1 MSSQKENILILFDG
15 PHLAYS
21 PTTIQLYDE
30 LSKQYQVQIIAQDA
44 GDFVGQQ
51 LINRNVI
58 YHPYNT
64 VNERKYRKL
73 FSYLKIVNKR
83 CRDFKKNGLTYR
95 DYFFKYLLIKKTI
108 RKTKF
113 SRIICIDNVNL
124 YYCSLLGMKVDFL
137 SLELVK
143 DKHLLPL
150 VDRRIINCVIIQ
162 SEERLQHLFP
172 GESFRTFFV
181 QNAPYY
187 REITIPAN
195 RRHLIFAGSANEGF
209 GFYKCLNYLNKYTE
223 EVMVLQG
230 ALHEID
236 QKKIHESYQHLV
248 DEKRLIINS
257 RYIDNE
263 EVVPLIAQ
271 YEIGFCFYDFEFPS
285 IKQNHF
291 NYYTAPS
298 GKLFKYLA
306 AGVPVVCINI
316 SGFKF
321 VADLE
326 CGVLIDVLSEDEIRK
341 AVLQIRSDYNRY
353 VENCI
358 RAAKQFSF
366 DNAIQPYLEF
376 IGFIKE

>member
-1 MSSQKENILILFDG
+1 MLHQKENALILFDG

-30 LSKQYQVQIIAQDA
+30 LSKKYQVQIIAQDP
-44 GDFVGQQ
+44 GDFVGQK

-64 VNERKYRKL
+64 VNEFKYRKL
-73 FSYLKIVNKR
+73 FSLLKIINKR
-83 CRDFKKNGLTYR
+83 CRDFKKNGLGFR
-95 DYFFKYLLIKKTI
+95 DYFFKYLLIKKTL

-113 SRIICIDNVNL
+113 SKVICIDNVNL
-124 YYCSLLGMKVDFL
+124 FYCSLLGVRVDFL
-137 SLELVK
+137 SLELVR

-150 VDRRIINCVIIQ
+150 VNRKIINCVIIQ
-162 SEERLQHLFP
+162 SKERLQHIFP
-172 GESFRTFFV
+172 NESFKTFFV
-181 QNAPYY
+181 QNAPTY
-187 REITIPAN
+187 REINIPSH
-195 RRHLIFAGSANEGF
+195 RKHLIFAGSANEGF
-209 GFYKCLNYLNKYTE
+209 GFYKCLNYLNKFPE
-223 EVMVLQG
+223 EVMVVKG

-236 QKKIHESYQHLV
+236 QKKIRESYQHLIQ
-248 DEKRLIINS
+248 EKRLILNNQ
-257 RYIDNE
+257 YIDNE

-291 NYYTAPS
+291 NYFTAPS

-321 VADLE
+321 VADFN
-326 CGVLIDVLSEDEIRK
+326 CGVLIDELNEEEIRK
-341 AVLQIRSDYNRY
+341 AILKIRLNYNRY

-358 RAAKQFSF
+358 RASQSFSF
-366 DNAIQPYLEF
+366 DKAIQPYLEF
-376 IGFIKE
+376 IGFNEK